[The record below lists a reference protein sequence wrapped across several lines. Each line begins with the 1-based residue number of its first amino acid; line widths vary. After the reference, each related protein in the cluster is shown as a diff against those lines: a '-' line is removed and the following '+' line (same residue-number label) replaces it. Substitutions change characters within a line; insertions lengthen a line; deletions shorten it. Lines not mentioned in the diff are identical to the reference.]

1 MSVCEKQVDCAVCE
15 YLVSGL
21 VLMDW
26 HYEDAFI
33 IMIIFADLLL
43 YQRRVFVTISPA
55 GLKTEMFNFLIYIM
69 VHISY
74 LD

>member
-26 HYEDAFI
+26 HYEDA
-33 IMIIFADLLL
+33 ADLLL